1 MNDLILFCPD
11 YFKPMLFC
19 FPLMGTCG
27 CQFFVTHFSSNHR
40 VFDEILTYT
49 LFIKL
54 LASSSNHSNND
65 GNKTIIKATGL
76 ISKALLGRFL
86 FHLCT
91 TNIVKIDQKGNTIN
105 IIVALISKTI
115 AS

>member
-1 MNDLILFCPD
+1 MDVD
-11 YFKPMLFC
+11 
-19 FPLMGTCG
+19 
-27 CQFFVTHFSSNHR
+27 FVTRFSSNHR
-40 VFDEILTYT
+40 VFDEIVTYT

-54 LASSSNHSNND
+54 LASSNYHSNND
-65 GNKTIIKATGL
+65 GNKIIIKATGL

-86 FHLCT
+86 FRHCT
-91 TNIVKIDQKGNTIN
+91 TNVFVKIDQKGNTIN